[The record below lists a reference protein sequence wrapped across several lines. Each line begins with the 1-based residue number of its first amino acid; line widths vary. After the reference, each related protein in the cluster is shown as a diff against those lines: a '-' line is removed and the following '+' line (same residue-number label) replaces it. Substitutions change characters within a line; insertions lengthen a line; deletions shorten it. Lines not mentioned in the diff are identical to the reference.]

1 MTSTSQRSKAAA
13 AACLAVLAALPGTIA
28 TPFAY
33 NPFTTNECAT
43 SSLSHSS
50 PAFGG
55 IAPGLDIANIT
66 YGELSYLITNAS
78 VATSTEQTFTS
89 YGSETTTSN
98 AEQVSMRKRTLEESN
113 TDLQKLEQF
122 FGSSMEVN
130 VKNLASTAAYYVLPW
145 PSSYWAVYQD
155 GINYQ
160 WSSNG
165 EPSAS
170 EKYATAFGLDAT
182 AFMTTISESTGILSE
197 KSLRSSC
204 SSDSDC
210 SSLNDGSACAIRT
223 GEQQGYCIPT
233 WFGICHAWAPAALLE
248 PEPRCAVE
256 KNGVTFQPMDI
267 KALLSEVYDG
277 ANLGTVFTGVRFYGS
292 DSDATT
298 DQYGRYTDSSR
309 RDIGPG
315 FLHVALA
322 NVLGRF
328 NSSVVVDV
336 TGGAEVWN
344 QPVYSYEVLTQ
355 TELTP
360 TEAATQYYGQSVYPF
375 NSAAER
381 IMYTETSI
389 TWMVEA
395 YEDGG
400 LVASGKAESYTKS
413 DTYTY
418 LLELD
423 NDYNI
428 LGGEW
433 VGDSNADHPDFLWLP
448 KARPDLSTVTDVGL
462 SYQNVRDLLDQA
474 ANCA

>member
-1 MTSTSQRSKAAA
+1 M
-13 AACLAVLAALPGTIA
+13 
-28 TPFAY
+28 
-33 NPFTTNECAT
+33 
-43 SSLSHSS
+43 
-50 PAFGG
+50 
-55 IAPGLDIANIT
+55 
-66 YGELSYLITNAS
+66 
-78 VATSTEQTFTS
+78 
-89 YGSETTTSN
+89 
-98 AEQVSMRKRTLEESN
+98 
-113 TDLQKLEQF
+113 DLQKLEQF
-122 FGSSMEVN
+122 FGSSME
-130 VKNLASTAAYYVLPW
+130 
-145 PSSYWAVYQD
+145 SS
-155 GINYQ
+155 
-160 WSSNG
+160 SG

-197 KSLRSSC
+197 KSSRSSC

-277 ANLGTVFTGVRFYGS
+277 ANLSTVFTGVRFYGS

-315 FLHVALA
+315 FLHVALT

-336 TGGAEVWN
+336 TGGVEVWN

-360 TEAATQYYGQSVYPF
+360 TEAATQYYGQSMYSF

-395 YEDGG
+395 YEDDG

-474 ANCA
+474 TNCA